1 MVHIG
6 QMEYWNVDLT
16 KEVAHL
22 FMRIRRIN
30 LLVKE
35 NFFNQSIFGKVVYT
49 LLHHSSIPIVS
60 EAN

>member
-1 MVHIG
+1 
-6 QMEYWNVDLT
+6 MEYWNVDLT